1 MAVQT
6 IGRIKQVFKGAYDAS
21 TAYIVD
27 DIVSY
32 TDGIIPGYYIC
43 TAASTGNAPSTSGT
57 VHGSWAVQSKGPGG
71 IWTDITMGAA
81 SSNIKVNTGAS
92 AVEFGSVG
100 ASQKQLVKTANYV
113 ITNADCGGANELVV
127 SCNAVGADR
136 TITLPPLSSANLAA
150 MIITVYVD
158 TNTTVTSGVGQYEV
172 KLNQDAAD
180 NSGAEIWSGTKQG
193 DFVRLCKIGSA
204 WQILD
209 HRETYFEHRWMNSD
223 QYIDGYNQEH
233 LTAGGWNVYQN
244 STRNGVLDG
253 NSWGN
258 CWNTSNNE
266 FVAPFDCWV
275 DMNLDACFP
284 GEGNDNGLTTSWKVN
299 GTTIYRQAGRH
310 SDGRIS
316 GPDGTC
322 RIVMPCSATWDIEP
336 WCQNMDD
343 NGCNTYGGASG
354 QRTQLHIRAWRRY
367 W

>member
-21 TAYIVD
+21 TAYIAD

-32 TDGIIPGYYIC
+32 TDGAIPGYYIC

-71 IWTDITMGAA
+71 LFTDITMGAA
-81 SSNIKVNTGAS
+81 SSNIKVNTGAT
-92 AVEFGSVG
+92 AIEFGSVG

-113 ITNADCGGANELVV
+113 ITNDDCGGSNELVV
-127 SCNAVGADR
+127 WCNAVGGDR
-136 TITLPPLSSANLAA
+136 TITLPPLSAANLAN
-150 MIITVYVD
+150 MIITVAID

-193 DFVRLCKIGSA
+193 DFVRMCKIGAA
-204 WQILD
+204 WQVLD

-223 QYIDGYNQEH
+223 QYIDGYNHEH
-233 LTAGGWNVYQN
+233 LTACGCNVYQN
-244 STRNGVLDG
+244 STRNGKLDG

-266 FVAPFDCWV
+266 FICPFDCWA

-299 GTTIYRQAGRH
+299 GTTIYRQQGRH

-322 RIVMPCSATWDIEP
+322 RVVMPCSATWDIEP
-336 WCQNMDD
+336 WNQNMDD